1 MITIGERLR
10 ILRAKKNFS
19 QEYMAEAL
27 GISRPAYVN
36 YETNR
41 TKPVRRLPE
50 LARILGV
57 TPDYLLGYESG
68 SSTQSDASNIIQLAL
83 KDYPE
88 VLKAIESADFAT
100 NTINLGDATINID
113 DIDLD
118 YIKTSILSA
127 IVMAKQKGENGKL
140 EITVSPKAKLPDT

>member
-41 TKPVRRLPE
+41 TKPVISIAKHQLENREGERTMPDIVIVIDLSQLN
-50 LARILGV
+50 LA
-57 TPDYLLGYESG
+57 
-68 SSTQSDASNIIQLAL
+68 
-83 KDYPE
+83 
-88 VLKAIESADFAT
+88 
-100 NTINLGDATINID
+100 
-113 DIDLD
+113 DIDADAL
-118 YIKTSILSA
+118 A
-127 IVMAKQKGENGKL
+127 
-140 EITVSPKAKLPDT
+140 

>member
-41 TKPVRRLPE
+41 TKPEGERTMPDIVIVIDLSQLN
-50 LARILGV
+50 LA
-57 TPDYLLGYESG
+57 
-68 SSTQSDASNIIQLAL
+68 
-83 KDYPE
+83 
-88 VLKAIESADFAT
+88 
-100 NTINLGDATINID
+100 
-113 DIDLD
+113 DIDADAL
-118 YIKTSILSA
+118 A
-127 IVMAKQKGENGKL
+127 
-140 EITVSPKAKLPDT
+140 